1 MLRSEGPI
9 ERTLRLL
16 YVLAALSFLPVLHF
30 YYVGEEAIFPISS
43 LEMWREHSWLVQIMY
58 GANLKHNPLFNWLIM
73 LFSDVAGWNHVLAVA
88 RALSILATLCS
99 SWVLFW
105 LARRFSG
112 DRPFALF
119 AALTYLTFSDVALY
133 HGWLAYVD
141 PLFAFFVF
149 SSIALLWAA
158 SEEASL
164 PLLALSAAALSL
176 AFLSKA
182 FTAYVFYG
190 IAALVLLSQ
199 PKCRRFLLSAPALAL
214 AGMALAFPLFWLSLL
229 PSQGQGGR
237 MFAEIL
243 AKLAIPGL
251 QAYVVQLASFP
262 LEAMLRMAPVS
273 LIVLYYLLRG
283 RVVKNDADSFH
294 LNTAFWIGLLNLLPY
309 WLSPQSGIRYILP
322 IYPFFALVFAG
333 ILWRTDA
340 QALKISLRWIGGFLA
355 LKLVLFLFLFPWY
368 QSHYRGE
375 NYLKTA
381 QEIMRET
388 AGFPLYVTDV
398 SSSGLSVAGYLDV
411 LRLPQA
417 PLVFPPAK
425 WDSGYVI
432 SYTENPSLGKIYR
445 TFQLGGDR
453 MFLLCRGDACKN

>member
-1 MLRSEGPI
+1 MFRSEGAL
-9 ERTLRLL
+9 ERRLWL
-16 YVLAALSFLPVLHF
+16 LCVLAVLSFLPALHF

-43 LEMWREHSWLVQIMY
+43 LEMWHENSWLVQIMY
-58 GANLKHNPLFNWLIM
+58 GANVRHNPLFNWLIM
-73 LFSDVAGWNHVLAVA
+73 LFSAAAGWKHVLVIT
-88 RALSILATLCS
+88 RALSVLATLGS
-99 SWVLFW
+99 SGMLFW

-119 AALTYLTFSDVALY
+119 AALTYLSFFDVALY

-164 PLLALSAAALSL
+164 RLLALSAASLSL
-176 AFLSKA
+176 AFLAKA
-182 FTAYVFYG
+182 FTAYAFYG
-190 IAALVLLSQ
+190 LAVLVLLAR
-199 PKCRRFLLSAPALAL
+199 PKCRRFLLSAPSLGLA
-214 AGMALAFPLFWLSLL
+214 AAALAFPLLWLSLL

-243 AKLAIPGL
+243 SKLAVPGL
-251 QAYVVQLASFP
+251 GDYARQLVGFP

-273 LIVLYYLLRG
+273 VLAVYHLLRG
-283 RVVKNDADSFH
+283 KVARDDADSFR
-294 LNTAFWIGLLNLLPY
+294 TAFWMAFLNLLPY

-322 IYPFFALVFAG
+322 IYPLFALAFAG
-333 ILWRTDA
+333 ALWRTGE
-340 QALKISLRWIGGFLA
+340 QGLKISLRWIGGFVG
-355 LKLVLFLFLFPWY
+355 LKLVLFLVLFPWY

-375 NYLKTA
+375 NYLKAA

-388 AGFPLYVTDV
+388 AGFPLFVADV

-417 PLVFPPAK
+417 PLVFPPEK
-425 WDSGYVI
+425 WSSGYVI
-432 SYTENPSLGKIYR
+432 SYAENPALGKTFR
-445 TFQLGGDR
+445 TFKLGGDR
-453 MFLLCRGDACKN
+453 LYLLCRGEACRN

>member
-1 MLRSEGPI
+1 MFRSEGAL
-9 ERTLRLL
+9 EKRLWL
-16 YVLAALSFLPVLHF
+16 LCVLAALSFLPALHF

-43 LEMWREHSWLVQIMY
+43 LEMWHENSWLVQIMY
-58 GANLKHNPLFNWLIM
+58 GANVRHNPLFNWLIM
-73 LFSDVAGWNHVLAVA
+73 LFSAGAGWKHVLVIT
-88 RALSILATLCS
+88 RALSVLATLGS
-99 SWVLFW
+99 SGMLFW

-112 DRPFALF
+112 DSPFALF
-119 AALTYLTFSDVALY
+119 AALAYLTFSDVALY

-158 SEEASL
+158 SEEDSL
-164 PLLALSAAALSL
+164 RLLALSAASLSL

-182 FTAYVFYG
+182 FTAYAFYG
-190 IAALVLLSQ
+190 LAVFVLLSQ
-199 PKCRRFLLSAPALAL
+199 PKCRRFLLSAPSLGLAAAALAL
-214 AGMALAFPLFWLSLL
+214 PLFWLSLL

-251 QAYVVQLASFP
+251 QAYAVQLVGFP

-273 LIVLYYLLRG
+273 LLAVYYLLRG
-283 RVVKNDADSFH
+283 RVVKNDADFSS
-294 LNTAFWIGLLNLLPY
+294 TAFWMAFANLLPY

-322 IYPFFALVFAG
+322 IYPLFALAFAG
-333 ILWRTDA
+333 VLWRIGG

-355 LKLVLFLFLFPWY
+355 LKLVFFLILFPWY

-375 NYLKTA
+375 NYLKAA

-388 AGFPLYVTDV
+388 AGFPLFVADV

-432 SYTENPSLGKIYR
+432 SYTENPALGKTFR
-445 TFQLGGDR
+445 TFKLGGDR
-453 MFLLCRGDACKN
+453 LFLLCRGEACKN